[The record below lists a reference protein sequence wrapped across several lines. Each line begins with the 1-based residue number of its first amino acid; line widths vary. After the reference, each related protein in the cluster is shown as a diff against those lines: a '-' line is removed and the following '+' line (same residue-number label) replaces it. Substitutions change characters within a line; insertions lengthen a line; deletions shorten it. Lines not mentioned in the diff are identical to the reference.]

1 MNLSVNIDRLKGFF
15 SVGYHFGYPVI
26 LFWQKSIYFE
36 KKIKSFFLVMESF
49 KKHVKRITNQK
60 RITDWSQENFKHF
73 SLE

>member
-49 KKHVKRITNQK
+49 KNI
-60 RITDWSQENFKHF
+60 
-73 SLE
+73 